1 MRLIKNI
8 FYVPL
13 NSAAYFFNGI
23 FTFLFFDFLISDLPY
38 TSCYPFFLT
47 FLSMML
53 FFLALS
59 LDSFRFFPFFCYSP
73 INHSIDSIP
82 QGSYT
87 IIYNTLTQLLNH
99 PIIISN
105 IWRLLLSTYTIYISP
120 SIHLRSEFAYIFF
133 QHFLNNLLNKY

>member
-1 MRLIKNI
+1 MRS
-8 FYVPL
+8 FRFCGV
-13 NSAAYFFNGI
+13 FFQRCFHVSFFWFLDFW
-23 FTFLFFDFLISDLPY
+23 FTLYQLLS
-38 TSCYPFFLT
+38 FFLT

-99 PIIISN
+99 PIIIFN

-120 SIHLRSEFAYIFF
+120 FIHFRSEFAYIFF